1 MKFYKI
7 VICLFLI
14 LSCSPIE
21 KKDIISF
28 KEPFANSGFA
38 LVFEDKLYE
47 SDQIKTKLD
56 DRSYIIFQRNL
67 KSETNVII
75 KNLLNGKTVLA
86 TVGKNTKYPNFY
98 NSVISKRIADELELS
113 KVEPYIQ
120 VIEIDKNSV
129 FLANK
134 TKTFDEEKN
143 VAEKAPVL
151 EIGIKDLSNN
161 KTTKKI
167 TAKSSDFKYV
177 IKLGDFYFY
186 DTALM
191 LKKRVRDEFNVSGI
205 KINKLSKTQ
214 FRVYLGPYKDL
225 NSLKNAFNDISVLN
239 FENIE
244 IIKI

>member
-113 KVEPYIQ
+113 KVEPYI
-120 VIEIDKNSV
+120 
-129 FLANK
+129 
-134 TKTFDEEKN
+134 DEEKN

-225 NSLKNAFNDISVLN
+225 NSLKNAFNNISVLN